1 MYPDCIKNTKEV
13 NERLYA
19 VLQQQQQHAVLRTH
33 GNALYPDCLKI
44 IQDVNERVYTVPGTH

>member
-19 VLQQQQQHAVLRTH
+19 VLQQQQHAVLRTH